1 MDNPVHP
8 AENTFFVLV
17 LFRAAHRRSEDTMQ
31 ANYFDSM
38 NLGINQFGQGS
49 MNAVEGMHRAALRD
63 RLAKFARR
71 LSLRL
76 GAWRALSMKRMPA
89 TAATPIAATCPS
101 YSASRRQRFQRQDR
115 WVPGVVVVDAG
126 TVGVC

>member
-1 MDNPVHP
+1 
-8 AENTFFVLV
+8 
-17 LFRAAHRRSEDTMQ
+17 MQ

-38 NLGINQFGQGS
+38 NLGININGQGS
-49 MNAVEGMHRAALRD
+49 MNAVEGMHRAALRE
-63 RLAKFARR
+63 LVVKIARR

-76 GAWRALSMKRMPA
+76 GAWHALSMKRIPA
-89 TAATPIAATCPS
+89 TATRGTTAAVVPATCPS

>member
-1 MDNPVHP
+1 
-8 AENTFFVLV
+8 
-17 LFRAAHRRSEDTMQ
+17 MQ
-31 ANYFDSM
+31 ANYFGSM
-38 NLGINQFGQGS
+38 NLGVNKYGQGS
-49 MNAVEGMHRAALRD
+49 FNAVEGMHRIALRAT
-63 RLAKFARR
+63 LAKFARR

-76 GAWRALSMKRMPA
+76 DAWRALSMKRMPA
-89 TAATPIAATCPS
+89 AIATPIAATCPS

>member
-1 MDNPVHP
+1 
-8 AENTFFVLV
+8 
-17 LFRAAHRRSEDTMQ
+17 MQ

-38 NLGINQFGQGS
+38 NLGVNQFGQGS
-49 MNAVEGMHRAALRD
+49 MNAVEGMHWAALRE
-63 RLAKFARR
+63 LVAKFARR

-76 GAWRALSMKRMPA
+76 GAWRALSIKRIPA
-89 TAATPIAATCPS
+89 TSATSGTTAAVVPATCPS

>member
-1 MDNPVHP
+1 
-8 AENTFFVLV
+8 
-17 LFRAAHRRSEDTMQ
+17 MQ
-31 ANYFDSM
+31 SNHFEIAI
-38 NLGINQFGQGS
+38 LGAINHGQAI
-49 MNAVEGMHRAALRD
+49 AVEGKHRSALRVLFAD
-63 RLAKFARR
+63 IARR

-89 TAATPIAATCPS
+89 ATATPIAAICPS

>member
-1 MDNPVHP
+1 LSVSQYSL
-8 AENTFFVLV
+8 FFVLV
-17 LFRAAHRRSEDTMQ
+17 LFRAAHRRSEETMQ

-38 NLGINQFGQGS
+38 ILGTIANGQGN
-49 MNAVEGMHRAALRD
+49 MNAVEGTHRAALRVFV
-63 RLAKFARR
+63 LKFARR

-89 TAATPIAATCPS
+89 AMAMTPIAATCPS
-101 YSASRRQRFQRQDR
+101 SSASRRRFQRPER
-115 WVPGVVVVDAG
+115 WVPRVVVVDAG

>member
-1 MDNPVHP
+1 
-8 AENTFFVLV
+8 
-17 LFRAAHRRSEDTMQ
+17 MQ

-49 MNAVEGMHRAALRD
+49 MNAVEGMHRAALRE
-63 RLAKFARR
+63 LIAKFARR

-89 TAATPIAATCPS
+89 ATATPIAAICPS
-101 YSASRRQRFQRQDR
+101 YSASRRQRFQRHDR

>member
-1 MDNPVHP
+1 
-8 AENTFFVLV
+8 
-17 LFRAAHRRSEDTMQ
+17 MQ

-38 NLGINQFGQGS
+38 ILGTITNGQGN
-49 MNAVEGMHRAALRD
+49 MNAVEGTHRAALRVFVH
-63 RLAKFARR
+63 KFARR

-76 GAWRALSMKRMPA
+76 GAWLALFMKRMPA
-89 TAATPIAATCPS
+89 AMAMTPIAATCPS
-101 YSASRRQRFQRQDR
+101 SSASRRQRFQRPER